1 MSIGRTNATPGSG
14 NFGLQIVGGT
24 TRPKNPTHGMVWA
37 NTPNEITDIY
47 LSAEKPTNP
56 VAGALWVRISNFGG
70 KKIVSPVSKESIT
83 VYPLSAEQYIN
94 AAWVEIEVMSYQDVK
109 WVAWIPEGALYYRG
123 DEMIAKTGGWEATT
137 WLPTGSYTNVGFTFE
152 KNEDQMSLGYSISAT
167 AGRDWCITSSDKIDM
182 SKYNTLGI
190 VAEHSWEACKVGL
203 SSAKPSSS
211 ATVNW
216 IASIDIP
223 KSHGTTTLDISDC
236 DSSYYVVVWLYSP
249 KTLAA
254 SNVDVYEIVAE

>member
-123 DEMIAKTGGWEATT
+123 DEMTAKTGGWSAVA
-137 WLPTGSYTNVGFTFE
+137 WVPNSNYTNAGFTFE
-152 KNEDQMSLGYSISAT
+152 KNEDHMSLGFSNQT
-167 AGRDWCITSSDKIDM
+167 AKGRDWCI
-182 SKYNTLGI
+182 
-190 VAEHSWEACKVGL
+190 
-203 SSAKPSSS
+203 
-211 ATVNW
+211 
-216 IASIDIP
+216 
-223 KSHGTTTLDISDC
+223 
-236 DSSYYVVVWLYSP
+236 
-249 KTLAA
+249 
-254 SNVDVYEIVAE
+254 